1 MRRVITF
8 ALVVALT
15 YLGVG
20 AFAPAQPM
28 SRPGTAAARLTAL
41 AGRPGFKT
49 VRYAGYTIR
58 VPASWPVYR
67 LDRDPGRCVRYDQHA
82 VYLGQ
87 PGANQQCPAHLVGH
101 TATISIE
108 AAAPGSGGSGP
119 GAGGPGGPGTGSP
132 VDVGP
137 AIGTVPQ
144 VGGSVTRNAQ
154 DQQLSASLADPGVSV
169 TGTYTGGGGRVLSI
183 LRSLRRAATGAA
195 QASAAQASAAQ
206 ASAAQA
212 SEAQASAAQGRSR
225 GQVMTRWAA
234 ALATGSGH
242 TVPSPH
248 AAVTLRTTSAAG
260 AAVTLRSTHPGQHRH
275 HRAHRARRHRQAR
288 KHPGSR
294 HKASRPKTSRHGAAK
309 HHNRKHAASHHRA
322 RKHQARK
329 HKARKHRARKHRA
342 SKHRASKHR
351 ASKHRASKHQAR
363 KHRARKHRAHGH
375 HARKHQRARHRGHP
389 RIPRLRQGLRG
400 FDSCTTPSLSAMR
413 AWRRTFSA
421 TAVYIGGVEAGCASP
436 NLTAGWVRAMTGM
449 GWSLMPTYV
458 GRQASCS
465 SFTVRIRPARAVGQ
479 GQAAALDAIHQAAAL
494 GMGRDTPIYY
504 DMEAYHGHRRC
515 RNATLAFLDAWTRT
529 LHAHGYRSGVYS
541 SASSGAENLGWA
553 HTVNGRRI
561 AKPDSMWFGLWDNE
575 RNVRGL
581 PYLLQGW
588 WRGPRRIKQYEGP
601 HHRTVGGYTLDIDSD
616 WVYGA
621 VYR

>member
-28 SRPGTAAARLTAL
+28 SRPGTAVERLTAL

-58 VPASWPVYR
+58 VPATWPVYR

-108 AAAPGSGGSGP
+108 AAAPGSGGSGS
-119 GAGGPGGPGTGSP
+119 GGPGAGSP

-154 DQQLSASLADPGVSV
+154 DQQLSTSLADPGLSV

-183 LRSLRRAATGAA
+183 IRSLRRAATGAA
-195 QASAAQASAAQ
+195 QASKAQPSAAQ
-206 ASAAQA
+206 AGAAL
-212 SEAQASAAQGRSR
+212 GRSR

-234 ALATGSGH
+234 ALATGTGP
-242 TVPSPH
+242 TGPSPR
-248 AAVTLRTTSAAG
+248 AAVTPRTASAAG
-260 AAVTLRSTHPGQHRH
+260 AAVTLRTTHPGQRRH
-275 HRAHRARRHRQAR
+275 PRAHRARRHRQAR

-294 HKASRPKTSRHGAAK
+294 YKTSRHKTSRHETSRHRRAGTDRACTSTSRHKTSRHKSSRHRAAK
-309 HHNRKHAASHHRA
+309 HHSRKHGASHHRA
-322 RKHQARK
+322 RRHAASKHKARR
-329 HKARKHRARKHRA
+329 HKARKHRAR
-342 SKHRASKHR
+342 
-351 ASKHRASKHQAR
+351 
-363 KHRARKHRAHGH
+363 GP
-375 HARKHQRARHRGHP
+375 HARKHQRARHRAHP

-465 SFTVRIRPARAVGQ
+465 AFTVRIRPARAVAQ
-479 GQAAALDAIHQAAAL
+479 GRAAALDAIHQAAAL

-515 RNATLAFLDAWTRT
+515 RDATLAFLDAWTRT
-529 LHAHGYRSGVYS
+529 LHARGYRSGVYS

-553 HTVNGRRI
+553 HAVNGRRI

-581 PYLLQGW
+581 PYLLQDW

>member
-8 ALVVALT
+8 ALVMALT

-87 PGANQQCPAHLVGH
+87 PGADQQCPAHLVGH

-108 AAAPGSGGSGP
+108 AAAPGSGGSGS
-119 GAGGPGGPGTGSP
+119 GGPGTGSP

-154 DQQLSASLADPGVSV
+154 DQQLSTSLADPGVSV

-195 QASAAQASAAQ
+195 QASVAP
-206 ASAAQA
+206 
-212 SEAQASAAQGRSR
+212 GRSR

-234 ALATGSGH
+234 ALAAGTGH
-242 TVPSPH
+242 AVPSPR
-248 AAVTLRTTSAAG
+248 AAMTLRTASAAG
-260 AAVTLRSTHPGQHRH
+260 AAVTLRTTRPGQHRH
-275 HRAHRARRHRQAR
+275 PRAHRARRHRQAR
-288 KHPGSR
+288 RHPGSR
-294 HKASRPKTSRHGAAK
+294 RKTSRPKAAK
-309 HHNRKHAASHHRA
+309 HHSRKHRASHHRA
-322 RKHQARK
+322 RKHKARKHAARK

-342 SKHRASKHR
+342 RKHR
-351 ASKHRASKHQAR
+351 AR
-363 KHRARKHRAHGH
+363 KHRARKHRARKHRAARHRAHGRH
-375 HARKHQRARHRGHP
+375 TRTHQRARHRAHP

-436 NLTAGWVRAMTGM
+436 NLTAGWVSAMTGM
-449 GWSLMPTYV
+449 GWSLIPTYV

-465 SFTVRIRPARAVGQ
+465 SFTVRIRPARAVAQ
-479 GQAAALDAIHQAAAL
+479 GRAAALDAIHQAAAL

-515 RNATLAFLDAWTRT
+515 RDATLAFLDAWTRT

-553 HTVNGRRI
+553 HTVNGHRI

>member
-28 SRPGTAAARLTAL
+28 SRPGTTVARRTAL

-87 PGANQQCPAHLVGH
+87 PGASQQCPAHLVGH

-108 AAAPGSGGSGP
+108 AAPPGSGGSGS
-119 GAGGPGGPGTGSP
+119 GGPGTGSP

-137 AIGTVPQ
+137 AIGTLPQ
-144 VGGSVTRNAQ
+144 VGGSVTRDDQ
-154 DQQLSASLADPGVSV
+154 DQGMGTSLADPGVSV

-183 LRSLRRAATGAA
+183 LRSPVRRVASPPRRPTRRRPRRRRPTRRRLTRRWGRQPRPGHDPVGGGPGRTGTGPDRAVPA
-195 QASAAQASAAQ
+195 GRGDPAPTAS
-206 ASAAQA
+206 
-212 SEAQASAAQGRSR
+212 GRGR
-225 GQVMTRWAA
+225 RV
-234 ALATGSGH
+234 
-242 TVPSPH
+242 
-248 AAVTLRTTSAAG
+248 VTLRT
-260 AAVTLRSTHPGQHRH
+260 THPGQHRH

-294 HKASRPKTSRHGAAK
+294 HKTSRHKTAK
-309 HHNRKHAASHHRA
+309 HHSRKHGASHHRA
-322 RKHQARK
+322 RKHAASKHKAGK
-329 HKARKHRARKHRA
+329 HKARKHRAGKHGTSHHRARKHRA
-342 SKHRASKHR
+342 SH
-351 ASKHRASKHQAR
+351 
-363 KHRARKHRAHGH
+363 HRAHGH
-375 HARKHQRARHRGHP
+375 HARKLQRARHRAHP
-389 RIPRLRQGLRG
+389 RFPRLRLGLRG

-436 NLTAGWVRAMTGM
+436 NLTAGWVGAMTGM

-458 GRQASCS
+458 ELLSR
-465 SFTVRIRPARAVGQ
+465 RPAR
-479 GQAAALDAIHQAAAL
+479 
-494 GMGRDTPIYY
+494 PS
-504 DMEAYHGHRRC
+504 
-515 RNATLAFLDAWTRT
+515 
-529 LHAHGYRSGVYS
+529 RSG
-541 SASSGAENLGWA
+541 SGPPA
-553 HTVNGRRI
+553 
-561 AKPDSMWFGLWDNE
+561 P
-575 RNVRGL
+575 
-581 PYLLQGW
+581 
-588 WRGPRRIKQYEGP
+588 
-601 HHRTVGGYTLDIDSD
+601 
-616 WVYGA
+616 
-621 VYR
+621 